1 MTGTRGVGAAGLALA
16 AAVLIGLT
24 TTAPAGP
31 VLTAATYYLEG
42 TRIGDTTGHQSPYDF
57 TVGMITGAGAVGL
70 VSPLYEDFSEVDYP
84 ASIWPFSNGGL
95 GDPTWN
101 ASVAQGK
108 AALGQQPLAAGD
120 TVVGFSQ
127 GAVVASSYKGDP
139 LAVKGVNYVLI
150 ENPGRPNGGI
160 MQRFNGLHIPLLD
173 ITFSGAT
180 PVRDPADGGGVTVDI
195 ARQYDGW
202 ADFPTYPLNL
212 LATANAVLGIVYLH
226 GDTQDLDASSVQ
238 GIDKTD
244 PMYYQQHGDTTYY
257 LIPTERLPLLMPFTG
272 LVPEP
277 VLDAVDP
284 PLRRVVELG
293 YDRTDYS
300 EPTTAQLLPP
310 LRLPRR
316 AVDDTETPEVAAR
329 AFTAGEPAGEQARI
343 AEQKSAERDASEPD
357 AAENPR
363 TRKAAPLSALRR
375 AAASAA
381 ATVRSPFQ
389 KRPVAK
395 TSVTRVSEPDKPAR
409 ADKPDKPARAAA

>member
-1 MTGTRGVGAAGLALA
+1 MTGIRGVGGAGLALA
-16 AAVLIGLT
+16 TAALIGLT

-42 TRIGDTTGHQSPYDF
+42 TRIGDTTGHQPPYDF
-57 TVGMITGAGAVGL
+57 TVGMITGAGGGVPNG
-70 VSPLYEDFSEVDYP
+70 FSVVDYP

-95 GDPTWN
+95 SDPTWN

-108 AALGQQPLAAGD
+108 AALGQQALADGD

-127 GAVVASSYKGDP
+127 GAVVASSYKRDHP
-139 LAVKGVNYVLI
+139 DVAVDYVLI
-150 ENPGRPNGGI
+150 ENPGRPNGGV

-180 PVRDPADGGGVTVDI
+180 PVRDPAAPDGGVTVDI

-202 ADFPTYPLNL
+202 ADFPAYPLNL
-212 LATANAVLGIVYLH
+212 LATANAVLGIAYLH
-226 GDTQDLDASSVQ
+226 GDTQDLDASSVAD
-238 GIDKTD
+238 IDKND

-277 VLDAVDP
+277 VLDAVDA

-300 EPTTAQLLPP
+300 EPTAARLFPP

-316 AVDDTETPEVAAR
+316 AAAETENPGFAAR
-329 AFTAGEPAGEQARI
+329 AFTAGEPAGEQES
-343 AEQKSAERDASEPD
+343 AEQKVADQHASEP
-357 AAENPR
+357 AAKKPR

-375 AAASAA
+375 AATSVT
-381 ATVRSPFQ
+381 ATLRSPFP
-389 KRPVAK
+389 KRPVGKA
-395 TSVTRVSEPDKPAR
+395 SVTQAPESDGSKSKPESKSETHEPA
-409 ADKPDKPARAAA
+409 A

>member
-1 MTGTRGVGAAGLALA
+1 MTGIRGVGGAGLALA
-16 AAVLIGLT
+16 TAALIGLT

-57 TVGMITGAGAVGL
+57 TVGMITGAGGGVPNG
-70 VSPLYEDFSEVDYP
+70 FSVVDYP

-95 GDPTWN
+95 SDPTWD
-101 ASVAQGK
+101 ASVAQGIV
-108 AALGQQPLAAGD
+108 ALEQQRPGAGD

-127 GAVVASSYKGDP
+127 GAVVASSYKRDHP
-139 LAVKGVNYVLI
+139 DVAVDYVLI
-150 ENPGRPNGGI
+150 ENPGRPNGGV

-180 PVRDPADGGGVTVDI
+180 PVRDPAAPDGGVTVDI

-202 ADFPTYPLNL
+202 ADFPAYPLNL
-212 LATANAVLGIVYLH
+212 LATANAVLGIAYLH
-226 GDTQDLDASSVQ
+226 GDTQDLDASSVAD
-238 GIDKTD
+238 IDKND

-272 LVPEP
+272 LVSEP
-277 VLDAVDP
+277 VLDAVDA
-284 PLRRVVELG
+284 PLRRVVEFG

-300 EPTTAQLLPP
+300 EPTAARLFPP

-316 AVDDTETPEVAAR
+316 AAAETENPGFAAR
-329 AFTAGEPAGEQARI
+329 AFTAGEPAGEQEFAD
-343 AEQKSAERDASEPD
+343 QHASEP
-357 AAENPR
+357 AAKKPR

-375 AAASAA
+375 AATSVT
-381 ATVRSPFQ
+381 ATLRSPFP
-389 KRPVAK
+389 KRPVGKA
-395 TSVTRVSEPDKPAR
+395 SVTQAPESDGSKSKSESKPES
-409 ADKPDKPARAAA
+409 KSETHEPAA